1 MFSEVSG
8 YLCGRKALYESE
20 IFSTAPLC
28 WFGTGPLC
36 FQQLALCIVTIPWH
50 IQQEDGGFWR
60 HNKRVSP
67 SFCTLHFSVQCLM
80 CTIGQYC
87 FSCLNPSLSL
97 SLSLSLTSS
106 PSLIAAVA
114 AVALAD
120 HRRERREW
128 KELGYLLNAFPKGLT
143 APTSPVLLT
152 DFLYLF
158 IPIYVELFHIW
169 NPSK

>member
-1 MFSEVSG
+1 MKSVGTYVEEKHFMRVKFLVLLHCADLEQVRCVFSSWHF
-8 YLCGRKALYESE
+8 ALLQFLDTYNRRMVGFGG
-20 IFSTAPLC
+20 IIKGWAPAFAHCILVCNAWCAQLVSTA
-28 WFGTGPLC
+28 F
-36 FQQLALCIVTIPWH
+36 LALIH
-50 IQQEDGGFWR
+50 
-60 HNKRVSP
+60 
-67 SFCTLHFSVQCLM
+67 
-80 CTIGQYC
+80 
-87 FSCLNPSLSL
+87 LSL

-128 KELGYLLNAFPKGLT
+128 KELGYLLNAFPRGLT